1 MHSLY
6 KVNKWRNFMAKA
18 ELGNKQLCAS
28 CGTKF
33 YDLKKEVPKCPKCG
47 AEIIFK
53 IKPRLGRP
61 PLNKKPLV
69 ETPKV
74 KVENQDTAL
83 EDEEELDSDLEN
95 LVSIEDL
102 DEDLIA
108 EEGSINIEDDEDSEN
123 LSGIADL
130 DVHDKSEESDT

>member
-1 MHSLY
+1 
-6 KVNKWRNFMAKA
+6 MAKA
-18 ELGNKQLCAS
+18 ELGNKHLCAS

-33 YDLKKEVPKCPKCG
+33 YDLNKEVPKCPKCG
-47 AEIIFK
+47 AEIIIK

-69 ETPKV
+69 EEPKV

-83 EDEEELDSDLEN
+83 EDEVELDSELEN

-108 EEGSINIEDDEDSEN
+108 EEDGINIEEGEDSEN

>member
-6 KVNKWRNFMAKA
+6 KVNKWRNFMVKA

-47 AEIIFK
+47 AEIVIK

-61 PLNKKPLV
+61 PLNKKPAI
-69 ETPKV
+69 ETPQV
-74 KVENQDTAL
+74 KVETQDATS
-83 EDEEELDSDLEN
+83 EDEGELDSELEN

-102 DEDLIA
+102 DDDIIA
-108 EEGSINIEDDEDSEN
+108 EEDGINIEEDEDSEN

-130 DVHDKSEESDT
+130 DVHDKNEESDA

>member
-1 MHSLY
+1 
-6 KVNKWRNFMAKA
+6 MAKA
-18 ELGNKQLCAS
+18 ELGNKHICAS

-47 AEIIFK
+47 AEIVIK

-69 ETPKV
+69 EAPKV
-74 KVENQDTAL
+74 KVESQDTAL
-83 EDEEELDSDLEN
+83 EDEEELDSELEN

-102 DEDLIA
+102 DKDLIA
-108 EEGSINIEDDEDSEN
+108 DNDGINIDDDEEEEN
-123 LSGIADL
+123 SDNLLGIADL
-130 DVHDKSEESDT
+130 DAHSKNEETDH

>member
-1 MHSLY
+1 
-6 KVNKWRNFMAKA
+6 MAKA

-47 AEIIFK
+47 AEIIIK

-61 PLNKKPLV
+61 PLNKK
-69 ETPKV
+69 
-74 KVENQDTAL
+74 Q
-83 EDEEELDSDLEN
+83 ELDSELEK

-108 EEGSINIEDDEDSEN
+108 EEDGINIEDDEDSEN